1 VQLVGRIVITEADY
15 ERVWNH
21 LSASPN
27 EGFAFLLCHH
37 EQAGLQPVFV
47 VREVVIVDPRD
58 TYADDEGI
66 TISDA
71 VLDKV
76 INQAA
81 ATHLAIVEVHNHHA
95 GPPRFSRT
103 DRARVPPF
111 ATFVLDSLP
120 HRSYGATVWAENS
133 IYGEWFAL
141 DEGNVV
147 SEVIE
152 SACVIGRG
160 LRQVISGQE
169 GVHPDLSRVE
179 RQIPLL
185 GLDGQRSLENLKFAV
200 VGLGGIGSHVVQALS
215 YLGAKKYALIDADEV
230 EETNLNR
237 LVFATRSDVGLSKV
251 GVARRFVEEIVPDAT
266 VDAVKEMIGSAGA
279 AHTALRT
286 ADVILGCVD
295 DDGPRLL
302 LNREAV
308 ASAIPYLDVA
318 TGIILREEG
327 PIVGGRIAATLPYGP
342 CLICTDELDVAEV
355 RAYFQSDKERLD
367 QVRRGY
373 INGSLEPSPTVVSLN
388 GLIANAAVN
397 ELALFLAGVRPP
409 VPRIDLEVVGGEE
422 HPGPRLTAR
431 RGVARNPGCPECS
444 PGERRVA
451 WRDGGESRALG
462 PARPSVGNLL

>member
-1 VQLVGRIVITEADY
+1 MTEADY

-21 LSASPN
+21 LTASPN

-37 EQAGLQPVFV
+37 EEAGLQPVFV
-47 VREVVIVDPRD
+47 VRDIVIVDHSD

-66 TISDA
+66 SVSDA

-95 GPPRFSRT
+95 GPPQFSWT
-103 DRARVPPF
+103 DRERLLPF
-111 ATFVLDSLP
+111 ATFVLESLRDRP
-120 HRSYGATVWAENS
+120 YGATVWADNS
-133 IYGEWFAL
+133 LYGEWFVL
-141 DEGNVV
+141 NEGQVN
-147 SEVIE
+147 SGVIE
-152 SACVIGRG
+152 SACVIGRS
-160 LRQVISGQE
+160 LRQVISGRE
-169 GVHPDLSRVE
+169 GVHPAARRVE

-185 GLDGQRSLENLKFAV
+185 GLDGQRSLETLRFAV
-200 VGLGGIGSHVVQALS
+200 VGLGGIGSHVIQALS
-215 YLGAKKYALIDADEV
+215 YLGAKKYVLIDADEV

-237 LVFATRSDVGLSKV
+237 LVFATPFDVGLSKV
-251 GVARRFVEEIVPDAT
+251 GVARRFIEERVPDAT
-266 VDAVKEMIGSAGA
+266 VDTVDEMIGSRGA
-279 AHTALRT
+279 AHTALRH

-308 ASAIPYLDVA
+308 AAAIPYLDVA
-318 TGIILREEG
+318 TGIILREDG
-327 PIVGGRIAATLPYGP
+327 PIVGGRIAATVPYGP

-373 INGSLEPSPTVVSLN
+373 IDGSMEPSPTVVSLN
-388 GLIANAAVN
+388 GLIANAAVT

-409 VPRIDLEVVGGEE
+409 VPRIDLEVVGDED

-444 PGERRVA
+444 LGARRVA
-451 WRDGGESRALG
+451 
-462 PARPSVGNLL
+462 